1 MTKLNTIP
9 GSISILAMIFLLG
22 GCGGRPEPPPEP
34 KPVVKR
40 MPVDSTAESTPGK
53 PSESVAAGTGGV
65 KAARSKPESPSDAK
79 PGAKPDAKIDKPDT
93 PKTPWM
99 ASIPGKLQ
107 GMIIPGTANRQETSA
122 VKDGYDPKGKIDP
135 FEPIFKTKPREVTA
149 KKKKR
154 KRRIPLTPL
163 EKMELSQLK
172 VMGIIRAE
180 TGNRALVEEAS
191 GKGYIV
197 KKGTY
202 IGLNEGVV
210 SKILKDRIIVRET
223 VENYYGEVKIRNR
236 ELKIQKPPGEM

>member
-1 MTKLNTIP
+1 
-9 GSISILAMIFLLG
+9 
-22 GCGGRPEPPPEP
+22 
-34 KPVVKR
+34 
-40 MPVDSTAESTPGK
+40 
-53 PSESVAAGTGGV
+53 
-65 KAARSKPESPSDAK
+65 
-79 PGAKPDAKIDKPDT
+79 
-93 PKTPWM
+93 
-99 ASIPGKLQ
+99 
-107 GMIIPGTANRQETSA
+107 
-122 VKDGYDPKGKIDP
+122 
-135 FEPIFKTKPREVTA
+135 
-149 KKKKR
+149 
-154 KRRIPLTPL
+154 
-163 EKMELSQLK
+163 MELSQLK